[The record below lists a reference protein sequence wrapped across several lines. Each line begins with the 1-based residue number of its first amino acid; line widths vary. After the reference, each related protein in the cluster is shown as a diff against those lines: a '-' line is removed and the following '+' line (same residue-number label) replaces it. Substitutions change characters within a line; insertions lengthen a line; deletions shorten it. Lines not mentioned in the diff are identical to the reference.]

1 MEVTVMLKIP
11 FWKQKTTWTAIMT
24 AFASGGAMVTGDI
37 EPYTGVMGIF
47 GSLTALFL
55 RQGIEKTKGQ

>member
-1 MEVTVMLKIP
+1 MEVKIMLKIP
-11 FWKQKTTWTAIMT
+11 FWKQKTTWAAIGA

-47 GSLTALFL
+47 GSLAALFM
-55 RQGIEKTKGQ
+55 RQGIEKTKEK